1 MFKSVLFFVGLWR
14 GRIWGVVKFRR
25 SWVCFFFIE
34 EILKRFDERSY
45 VVGSEGVGG
54 GGIR

>member
-1 MFKSVLFFVGLWR
+1 MERKNLGCCEVSKKLGL
-14 GRIWGVVKFRR
+14 
-25 SWVCFFFIE
+25 FFFIE